1 MRVGRNNEERKE
13 GERKWTK
20 LYVVK
25 KKTRFLFR
33 NGIKKKNSLLIL
45 KIGGNGLEMFINGK
59 KIIRKKN

>member
-1 MRVGRNNEERKE
+1 MKREKRER
-13 GERKWTK
+13 ERKWTK

-33 NGIKKKNSLLIL
+33 NGIKFFFFLLIL